1 MSDCQDTARPPL
13 VPPAWRR
20 RQAGRAC
27 TVSRVGRKQPE
38 VTLEQLDAHLAELAA
53 ADDQRF
59 GRARLDRREA
69 RLYQAAAARRA
80 KGSEDAA

>member
-1 MSDCQDTARPPL
+1 
-13 VPPAWRR
+13 
-20 RQAGRAC
+20 
-27 TVSRVGRKQPE
+27 VGRKQPE